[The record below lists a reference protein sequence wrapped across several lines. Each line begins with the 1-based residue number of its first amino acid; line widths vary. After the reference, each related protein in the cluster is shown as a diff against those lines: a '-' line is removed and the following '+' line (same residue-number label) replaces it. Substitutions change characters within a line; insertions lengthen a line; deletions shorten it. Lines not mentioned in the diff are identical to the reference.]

1 MAHQSSVMKASITY
15 YAPEKEEEK
24 ETDKELSDN
33 SDDDN

>member
-33 SDDDN
+33 SNDDN